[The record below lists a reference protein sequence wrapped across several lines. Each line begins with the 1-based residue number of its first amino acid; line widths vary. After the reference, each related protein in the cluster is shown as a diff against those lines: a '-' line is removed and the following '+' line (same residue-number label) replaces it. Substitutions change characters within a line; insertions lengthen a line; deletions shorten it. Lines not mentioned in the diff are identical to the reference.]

1 MELRHLAAYGI
12 TQLLDQVKQNVEHLL
27 GVYLR
32 FNKIEIIGED
42 LQGYLQRMK
51 LERRH
56 FINSFDASEVL
67 GLTVSYLYS
76 G

>member
-42 LQGYLQRMK
+42 LQGYLQRIK
-51 LERRH
+51 
-56 FINSFDASEVL
+56 V
-67 GLTVSYLYS
+67 
-76 G
+76 